1 MDIEISGFDPSG
13 IKNAPGMPYL
23 MKYNMQSA
31 FTSLND
37 FQRAGKQI

>member
-13 IKNAPGMPYL
+13 IKNAPGMPYII
-23 MKYNMQSA
+23 KYNMQSV
-31 FTSLND
+31 FMSLND